1 MTTSLSLGRPQRWMS
16 GAALALA
23 CIIGAFGAVQPWL
36 AFEIVVVLLGLGAAV
51 VVAQRLPTI
60 FLSCLGCLL
69 VGYAFLGRGFA
80 YLGVPPIYVGESV
93 LILGVLAASTSVR
106 SARVLRSPIAML
118 WVAFALWGVARTVPY
133 LGRYGAAALR
143 DSVIWSYGLFALFV
157 AWFLR
162 PWDRFAE
169 VPQRYA
175 SWIPRFVVWVP
186 VLAVLTVYMRD
197 RLPTTAPGATIPSF
211 KPGDVAVHLAGAGA
225 FLLLGLDRM
234 DRGTRQPASRRVP
247 DTALWTFWTIGFL
260 IVAALN
266 RSGFLAVLLAGGTVV
281 FLRGSVA
288 MGRFVRIAVITM
300 VLGIGAL
307 VADVSLAPFSGRSV
321 STQQIMHN
329 LVSITGSGDDEGLQG
344 SREWRLAWWRSI
356 VGRTVYGDEFW
367 TGRGF
372 GMSLA
377 DDAYFQV
384 DEALRSPHN
393 GHMTI
398 LAREGVPGI
407 VLWGIL
413 QLMFAASLV
422 RAFARARAAGQE
434 WWARLNVWVLA
445 YWVAFVVNMSFDVY
459 LEGPQGGIWFWSLF
473 GFGIATLERQRSANQ
488 QLTPALPT
496 RGAPPAPSFA
506 RTRTQVV
513 ARAWQP

>member
-1 MTTSLSLGRPQRWMS
+1 VTVSVSFGRPQRWP
-16 GAALALA
+16 GVAALALA
-23 CIIGAFGAVQPWL
+23 CLIGAFGATKPWL
-36 AFEIVVVLLGLGAAV
+36 AMEIVVGVLGLGAAA

-60 FLSCLGCLL
+60 FLSCLGGLL
-69 VGYAFLGRGFA
+69 LGYAFLGRGFA
-80 YLGVPPIYVGESV
+80 YLGAPPIYVGELV
-93 LILGVLAASTSVR
+93 LILGVIAASTSVR
-106 SARVLRSPIAML
+106 SLRVLGSPLAML
-118 WVAFALWGVARTVPY
+118 WVAFALWGAVRTVPY

-143 DSVIWSYGLFALFV
+143 DSVIWSYGLFALLA

-162 PWDRFAE
+162 PWDRFAQ

-175 SWIPRFVVWVP
+175 SWIPWFVLWVP
-186 VLAVLTVYMRD
+186 VLSVVTVYMRD
-197 RLPTTAPGATIPSF
+197 RLPTSSPGATIPSF

-234 DRGTRQPASRRVP
+234 DSGTQKPASRRLSE
-247 DTALWTFWTIGFL
+247 TALWTFWTIGFM
-260 IVAALN
+260 IVTALN
-266 RSGFLAVLLAGGTVV
+266 RSGFLAMLFAGATVI

-288 MGRFVRIAVITM
+288 KGRFLRIAAITL

-307 VADVSLAPFSGRSV
+307 SADVSLAPFSGRSA
-321 STQQIMHN
+321 STRQIMHN
-329 LVSITGSGDDEGLQG
+329 LASITGSGDDEGLQG
-344 SREWRLAWWRSI
+344 SREWRLAWWRNI
-356 VGRTVYGDEFW
+356 VDNTLYGDEFW

-413 QLMFAASLV
+413 QLAFAASLV
-422 RAFARARAAGQE
+422 RAFVRARAAGQE

-445 YWVAFVVNMSFDVY
+445 YWVAFVVNMTFDVY

-473 GFGIATLERQRSANQ
+473 GFGIAALERQRSAIHQ
-488 QLTPALPT
+488 QSAEL
-496 RGAPPAPSFA
+496 
-506 RTRTQVV
+506 RTRSAPV
-513 ARAWQP
+513 AQPFTRTRSQLDTRLWQP